1 MAAKHRT
8 VSLTKRGFDF
18 ETFMWTFTRLSALVM
33 YLCAFIGLIGA
44 LIIGAR
50 TQMNLADL
58 IRWTFMPNPNH
69 VLLNTSN
76 NIINPDAW
84 MTVFWK
90 LTGSVFI
97 LFATSHGLH
106 GLLSV
111 VEDYITRPWVRRTLR
126 ILGVVLTLLMIGIGV
141 YVLWTS

>member
-1 MAAKHRT
+1 MTAKHRT
-8 VSLTKRGFDF
+8 VSLSKRGFDF
-18 ETFMWTFTRLSALVM
+18 ETFMWLFTRLSALAM

-76 NIINPDAW
+76 NILNPDAW

-90 LTGSVFI
+90 VTGSVFI

-126 ILGVVLTLLMIGIGV
+126 ILVMVLTLVMIAIGI